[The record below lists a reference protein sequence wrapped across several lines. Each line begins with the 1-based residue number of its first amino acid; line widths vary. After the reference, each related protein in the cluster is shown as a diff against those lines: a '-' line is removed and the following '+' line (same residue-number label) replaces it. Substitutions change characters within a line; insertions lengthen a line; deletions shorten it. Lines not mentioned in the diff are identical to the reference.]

1 MAYRLCDLRHMK
13 CFVAVAEEFSFRRA
27 ANRLHVAQPALS
39 RTIKQL
45 EERLNVVL
53 LERNNRRVNLTD
65 AGKIFLGGCQRTL
78 ASAEQAISDLE
89 KSAMG
94 EIGDLEIGHTEL
106 AINGSMPTMLMEFRQ
121 VFPRIRPSF
130 GHMVTSR
137 QLDALAEGDIDIGFL
152 TGPINEP
159 FLDCIKIQDERMV
172 VVLSDSNPLASLD
185 EIPMNSLADEPF
197 VVGRLDQWSH
207 FNDHLMSACNMAG
220 IRPTIVQEADTSGGI
235 FGLVAADMG
244 VTIHGDSARNFH
256 RKGVVVRPIA
266 DLEYRIPTV
275 VAWNRNTASQPAMRF
290 SKFADDWSRTHGTLL
305 KG

>member
-1 MAYRLCDLRHMK
+1 MTYRLCDLRHMK
-13 CFVAVAEEFSFRRA
+13 CFVAVAEELSFRRA
-27 ANRLHVAQPALS
+27 ANRLHIAQPALS

-45 EERLNVVL
+45 EERLDAVL
-53 LERNNRRVNLTD
+53 LERNNRRVSLTET
-65 AGKIFLGGCQRTL
+65 GKLFLEGCQRTL
-78 ASAEQAISDLE
+78 ASAEQVISDLK
-89 KSAMG
+89 KSEMG
-94 EIGDLEIGHTEL
+94 EIGDLQIGHTEL
-106 AINGSMPTMLMEFRQ
+106 AINGSMPTILMEFRQ
-121 VFPRIRPSF
+121 MFPRIRPSF

-137 QLDALAEGDIDIGFL
+137 QLEALSEGDIDVGFL

-172 VVLSDSNPLASLD
+172 VVLSESNPLAGLD
-185 EIPMNSLADEPF
+185 EIPMSSLADEPF

-220 IRPTIVQEADTSGGI
+220 IRPSIVQEADTSGGI

-244 VTIHGDSARNFH
+244 VTLHGDSARNLH

-275 VAWNRNTASQPAMRF
+275 VAWHRNTASQPALRF
-290 SKFADDWSRTHGTLL
+290 SKFSDAWRRANGTLL
-305 KG
+305 RD